1 MSNLKELKSRLL
13 TNGYCHQWKLI
24 KQKEIIS
31 NPQQESNQQ
40 GDFYDKITKQTTQ
53 PLCQNI
59 DLIIPSKNRTA
70 KQQIQLEQFLN
81 IIGTEVHEQASCF
94 HETTP
99 HDKYN
104 EPSST
109 LSKEVE
115 RNDEKRQF
123 RIQEFIKTEK
133 SYVDTLKTI
142 VKHVVKPL
150 RANMQQ
156 KNCILNTFKCQKIF
170 LNIDQI
176 MKVNSDFLTDLL
188 ATTDNFGEMCQKHI
202 IKFECYRKYLL
213 EQSEAQKLHAKE
225 YKANQNYKRFLTKV
239 KDHSDFKRKRL
250 QDILV
255 EPVQRISRY
264 SMMLRDILQL
274 TPKDHADY
282 HGLVAA
288 CEKAREIATMAD
300 DDPTKTATLF
310 LNLYQAIKD
319 SPCSLI
325 NQKRS
330 LIAHIDAIEIHRVTN
345 KPTRAVSIFLFTD
358 KILVASRSSIDSK
371 EIDLQQLLDN
381 SNPVCPTNS
390 SSASLL
396 RSSIHHKVEKP
407 QLKFKG
413 WADVESI
420 EMFEGVADRPGSFV
434 LSATAVPELTRDQVS
449 NITSFEKYF
458 YKGPRLFSIIPIR
471 DEISCTK
478 SRKTAYMEKINTF
491 RTVYQKTRA
500 LMKRYELAT
509 DKVYQ
514 KTWNG
519 MPSFCNIYDQDSYI
533 TAKYKSDTTIV
544 YTDDSEISIE
554 ALFSSRNAL
563 YNPWIVGLIQP
574 EDMKGFRFNICT
586 KTNLTM
592 SQQLF
597 KKSTEQTIDFESIFW
612 NNMYY
617 LEHSLKKSRDYAA
630 QTIVKI
636 QQNIQSQ
643 LMQQSN
649 HHLSR
654 SRTNSLSRRTSSI
667 SSLGK
672 LFHSSNGNRSR
683 SVSPSKMIKKSK
695 SASYQQ
701 QAPHQQQL
709 QQPSIARIPVHH
721 SWSGSSSSNNSGCY
735 KNENHSQ
742 VSSVAT
748 LASSLWSSS
757 YGIQTSSIDDSFIE
771 SDIVDND
778 NNKEDAPNTSVNN
791 NNQQH
796 HHHHLDKPKKSA
808 TANTI
813 SSFNS
818 DASTRS
824 SFSMITDDDYPE
836 EEGEVDYLAL
846 DVKDKQVSPAP
857 TPVPTPPTDAI
868 ISRDENLE
876 TMFKSINGGF
886 EDEMQQQWKELITK
900 YELLGEEVA
909 PIK

>member
-1 MSNLKELKSRLL
+1 MSNL
-13 TNGYCHQWKLI
+13 
-24 KQKEIIS
+24 KQKEIITT
-31 NPQQESNQQ
+31 PRQDLNQQ
-40 GDFYDKITKQTTQ
+40 GDFYDKITRQTTQ
-53 PLCQNI
+53 PTNSEYGDTSNGTTLVSYRLTFSI
-59 DLIIPSKNRTA
+59 E
-70 KQQIQLEQFLN
+70 QQIQLEQFLN
-81 IIGTEVHEQASCF
+81 IIGTEIHEQASCF

-99 HDKYN
+99 HDSHH
-104 EPSST
+104 EPSDT
-109 LSKEVE
+109 LSK
-115 RNDEKRQF
+115 RNDDKRQF

-142 VKHVVKPL
+142 VRHVVQPL

-156 KNCILNTFKCQKIF
+156 KNCILNTF
-170 LNIDQI
+170 N
-176 MKVNSDFLTDLL
+176 DFLTDLL
-188 ATTDNFGEMCQKHI
+188 ATTDNFGEMCQNI
-202 IKFECYRKYLL
+202 KYLL

-282 HGLVAA
+282 HGL
-288 CEKAREIATMAD
+288 
-300 DDPTKTATLF
+300 
-310 LNLYQAIKD
+310 AIKD

-358 KILVASRSSIDSK
+358 KILVASRSSVDSK
-371 EIDLQQLLDN
+371 EIDLHQLLDN
-381 SNPVCPTNS
+381 ANPVCPTNTS
-390 SSASLL
+390 K
-396 RSSIHHKVEKP
+396 SSIHHKVEKP

-420 EMFEGVADRPGSFV
+420 EMFEGVADRPGSFI

-478 SRKTAYMEKINTF
+478 SKKAAYIEKIDTF

-500 LMKRYELAT
+500 LMKRYEPLPT
-509 DKVYQ
+509 NQ
-514 KTWNG
+514 
-519 MPSFCNIYDQDSYI
+519 
-533 TAKYKSDTTIV
+533 YKSDTTIV
-544 YTDDSEISIE
+544 YADDGGTSIDE
-554 ALFSSRNAL
+554 LFSSRNVL
-563 YNPWIVGLIQP
+563 YNPWIVARRH
-574 EDMKGFRFNICT
+574 EGFRFNICT
-586 KTNLTM
+586 RTNLTM
-592 SQQLF
+592 SQQPF
-597 KKSTEQTIDFESIFW
+597 RRSTEQTIDFESIFW

-617 LEHSLKKSRDYAA
+617 MEHCLKKSRDYSA
-630 QTIVKI
+630 QTIIKI
-636 QQNIQSQ
+636 QQSIQSQ
-643 LMQQSN
+643 LMQQST

-667 SSLGK
+667 PSLGK
-672 LFHSSNGNRSR
+672 LFHSSNGSRSR
-683 SVSPSKMIKKSK
+683 SVSPSKMIKN
-695 SASYQQ
+695 
-701 QAPHQQQL
+701 PHQQ

-721 SWSGSSSSNNSGCY
+721 SWSGSSNSGF
-735 KNENHSQ
+735 
-742 VSSVAT
+742 SSVAT

-757 YGIQTSSIDDSFIE
+757 YGIQTSTIDDSAIE
-771 SDIVDND
+771 SDIVDQD
-778 NNKEDAPNTSVNN
+778 HSKEEAAPNSSVNNN

-796 HHHHLDKPKKSA
+796 QHLDHKPKKMA

-824 SFSMITDDDYPE
+824 SFSMITDDDYA
-836 EEGEVDYLAL
+836 EEGVEVDYLTL
-846 DVKDKQVSPAP
+846 DVQDKQVSPAP
-857 TPVPTPPTDAI
+857 TPVPTPPTDAA
-868 ISRDENLE
+868 ISRDEGLE

-900 YELLGEEVA
+900 YELLTDEVT

>member
-1 MSNLKELKSRLL
+1 MSNLKELKSQLL

-24 KQKEIIS
+24 KQKEII
-31 NPQQESNQQ
+31 NAPRQDYNQQ
-40 GDFYDKITKQTTQ
+40 GDFYDKITTQTTQ
-53 PLCQNI
+53 PTCQNI

-81 IIGTEVHEQASCF
+81 IIGTEIHEQASCF
-94 HETTP
+94 HETTS
-99 HDKYN
+99 HDNQN
-104 EPSST
+104 EPPDT

-115 RNDEKRQF
+115 RNDDKRQF

-282 HGLVAA
+282 RGLVAA

-371 EIDLQQLLDN
+371 DIDLHQLLDN
-381 SNPVCPTNS
+381 ANTVCPTNS

-420 EMFEGVADRPGSFV
+420 EMFDGVADRPGSFV

-478 SRKTAYMEKINTF
+478 SKKAAYIEKINTF

-500 LMKRYELAT
+500 LMKRYEPTT
-509 DKVYQ
+509 DKAYQ

-519 MPSFCNIYDQDSYI
+519 LSSFCNIYDQESYI

-544 YTDDSEISIE
+544 YADDSGTAIDN
-554 ALFSSRNAL
+554 LFSSRNPL

-586 KTNLTM
+586 RTNLTM
-592 SQQLF
+592 SQQSF
-597 KKSTEQTIDFESIFW
+597 KRSTEQTIDFESIFW

-617 LEHSLKKSRDYAA
+617 LEHCLKKSRDYSA

-636 QQNIQSQ
+636 QQSIQSQ
-643 LMQQSN
+643 PMQQST

-672 LFHSSNGNRSR
+672 LFHSSSGSRSR

-701 QAPHQQQL
+701 QQ

-721 SWSGSSSSNNSGCY
+721 SWSGSSSSGCY

-742 VSSVAT
+742 VSSVTT

-757 YGIQTSSIDDSFIE
+757 YGIQTSTIDDSFID

-778 NNKEDAPNTSVNN
+778 NSKEEPPNASVNN

-796 HHHHLDKPKKSA
+796 HHHLDKPKKTA

-818 DASTRS
+818 DSSTRS
-824 SFSMITDDDYPE
+824 SFSMITDDDYAE
-836 EEGEVDYLAL
+836 EEVEVDYLTL
-846 DVKDKQVSPAP
+846 DVQDKQVSPAP
-857 TPVPTPPTDAI
+857 TPVPTPPTDTV

-900 YELLGEEVA
+900 YELLSDERT

>member
-1 MSNLKELKSRLL
+1 MSNLKELKSKLL

-31 NPQQESNQQ
+31 NPQQDSNQQ
-40 GDFYDKITKQTTQ
+40 GDFYDRITKQTTQ

-70 KQQIQLEQFLN
+70 SMHMSNDTL
-81 IIGTEVHEQASCF
+81 HEQASCF
-94 HETTP
+94 HETTS

-176 MKVNSDFLTDLL
+176 MEVNSDFLTDLL

-478 SRKTAYMEKINTF
+478 SRKAAYMEKINTF

-509 DKVYQ
+509 DKAYQ

-533 TAKYKSDTTIV
+533 AAKYKSDTTIV
-544 YTDDSEISIE
+544 YADDSDISIE

-617 LEHSLKKSRDYAA
+617 LEHSLKRSRDYAA

-701 QAPHQQQL
+701 QTPHQQQQL

-721 SWSGSSSSNNSGCY
+721 SWSGGSSSGSGCY

-742 VSSVAT
+742 VSSVTT

-778 NNKEDAPNTSVNN
+778 NNKEDVPNTSVNN

-846 DVKDKQVSPAP
+846 DVKVNYS
-857 TPVPTPPTDAI
+857 DA
-868 ISRDENLE
+868 
-876 TMFKSINGGF
+876 
-886 EDEMQQQWKELITK
+886 LIVCSD
-900 YELLGEEVA
+900 LMRGL
-909 PIK
+909 